1 MKFTFRFFQSSQHF
15 LCKAIIHLHGIFRWH
30 LKELLS
36 VKSCCTFKKGNK
48 ISVNRKKVFRKTQG
62 FSFLVTVACQSD
74 LTKSASRQKNCH
86 VCQRSNDNLYSCVCH
101 LLILHIL
108 RFCLSKKEWLLFV
121 SYLMIH
127 AVFFL
132 HLQQELVVFALAG
145 HRLKGAPELG
155 WWAHLGTGSNP

>member
-1 MKFTFRFFQSSQHF
+1 MESSDGI
-15 LCKAIIHLHGIFRWH
+15 LRSSWVSKAAAPL
-30 LKELLS
+30 
-36 VKSCCTFKKGNK
+36 KKGTK
-48 ISVNRKKVFRKTQG
+48 LVSIEKKVFRKTQG
-62 FSFLVTVACQSD
+62 FSFLVTLACQSD

-155 WWAHLGTGSNP
+155 WWAHLGTGSNPWSFAVHLCIAYSSYLF